1 MSMFTVAQR
10 EVGFVKASLYGPS
23 GTGKTTLL
31 AMLLLYLS
39 KTYHNSAT
47 VAWIASEKGVDF
59 VIDFFKLEGVPLLV
73 SRSRS
78 FVDLKNA
85 HAEALK
91 EGCCGLG
98 IDSTTHFCQRR
109 RQTGPFSP
117 VWAGATE
124 PPERELP
131 SARTR

>member
-10 EVGFVKASLYGPS
+10 EVGFVKASLYGPP

-73 SRSRS
+73 SARAPS
-78 FVDLKNA
+78 
-85 HAEALK
+85 
-91 EGCCGLG
+91 
-98 IDSTTHFCQRR
+98 ST
-109 RQTGPFSP
+109 
-117 VWAGATE
+117 
-124 PPERELP
+124 
-131 SARTR
+131 